1 MQGLFL
7 NMPKAVKAE
16 STTGKALKRKKK
28 NASGMS
34 VELIHKQ
41 SLPCRPLSPL
51 KARNFLIHGGWQ
63 KQ

>member
-16 STTGKALKRKKK
+16 STIGKELKRGK
-28 NASGMS
+28 NASGIS
-34 VELIHKQ
+34 AELIRKQ
-41 SLPCRPLSPL
+41 SLPYRSLSPL
-51 KARNFLIHGGWQ
+51 QARNFLIQGGWQ

>member
-16 STTGKALKRKKK
+16 SAIGKALKRKKK

-41 SLPCRPLSPL
+41 SLPCRALSPL
-51 KARNFLIHGGWQ
+51 KARNFLMHGGWQ

>member
-16 STTGKALKRKKK
+16 STKGKVLKGK
-28 NASGMS
+28 NASGIS
-34 VELIHKQ
+34 FQLIHKQ
-41 SLPCRPLSPL
+41 SLPCRSLSCL

>member
-16 STTGKALKRKKK
+16 STIGKALKRKK